1 MQRKMQHQYRRSS
14 WGYFHIRFSRLRT
27 SSSMGISDPLLPNDF
42 SASNLMA
49 FRRATHVPVGEDQSQ
64 HLELSRTLAASFNH
78 HFSPTF
84 PLPETLLS
92 PAKRIMSLRDPL
104 MKMSKSSH
112 PSSRISLTDSPQD
125 IKTKLN
131 GAVTDSLPGITYNP
145 NIRPGVSNL
154 IEIYGHF
161 SKRNDFATI
170 AEEFDNSG
178 NGMKGL
184 KQKVAE
190 AVSEGLAGV
199 RRKWERMIK
208 EEGYLDEVSTRGAE
222 KAAESAGRVL
232 DGVKKSVGIL

>member
-1 MQRKMQHQYRRSS
+1 M
-14 WGYFHIRFSRLRT
+14 
-27 SSSMGISDPLLPNDF
+27 
-42 SASNLMA
+42 
-49 FRRATHVPVGEDQSQ
+49 
-64 HLELSRTLAASFNH
+64 
-78 HFSPTF
+78 
-84 PLPETLLS
+84 
-92 PAKRIMSLRDPL
+92 
-104 MKMSKSSH
+104 
-112 PSSRISLTDSPQD
+112 
-125 IKTKLN
+125 
-131 GAVTDSLPGITYNP
+131 
-145 NIRPGVSNL
+145 SNL